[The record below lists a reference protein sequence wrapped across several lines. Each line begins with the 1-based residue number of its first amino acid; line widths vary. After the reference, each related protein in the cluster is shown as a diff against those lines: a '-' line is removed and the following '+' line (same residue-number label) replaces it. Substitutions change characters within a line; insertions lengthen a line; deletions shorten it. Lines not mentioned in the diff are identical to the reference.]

1 MALNTCKKDRMN
13 SLFEYLLR
21 LGDDSLILGHR
32 LSEWCGHGPILE
44 EDIAMTNLSLDLLG
58 QATSFLEYA
67 GKVEGK
73 GRNEDSLAFL
83 RFDKDYKNCL
93 LVEQPNADFGVTMMR
108 QMFFDAYRVLLFER
122 LINAKDEQI
131 SAIAS
136 KSLKE
141 TKYHLKHSSEWIIR
155 LGDGTEESHE
165 KVQEAL
171 SDLWRY
177 TGELFFADDAD
188 KELIANGTIPSM
200 DGIQKEWLSNV
211 TAVLTEATLE
221 IPSDN
226 WKFEGG
232 RKGLHSEHLGFILT
246 ELQYMQRA
254 YPGLEW

>member
-1 MALNTCKKDRMN
+1 MALNTCKKNKMN

-58 QATSFLEYA
+58 QATSFLKYA
-67 GKVEGK
+67 GEVEGK
-73 GRNEDSLAFL
+73 GRTEDDLAFL

-108 QMFFDAYRVLLFER
+108 QLFFDAYRVLLLKR
-122 LINAKDEQI
+122 LIDAKDEQI
-131 SAIAS
+131 SAIAA

-155 LGDGTEESHE
+155 LGDGTEESRL

-171 SDLWRY
+171 NNLWRY
-177 TGELFFADDAD
+177 TDELFFADHVD
-188 KELIANGTIPSM
+188 KELIENDVIPSM
-200 DGIQKEWLSNV
+200 EGMKEEWLDNV
-211 TAVLTEATLE
+211 TAVLKEATLE